1 MESAVQHMCTHT
13 HSTEMLVVN
22 GLNRYDPTHTASISN
37 AFIHDLN
44 KRFVDLCKLI
54 RQAIVDQDCFGL
66 VKQEQV
72 TTYAVSTGGRK
83 DMGLPG
89 PKAFQFMTS
98 QDKVTAFMDWIK
110 EQSDKGILQVRQ
122 VKQLG
127 EAANQAWTDKY
138 IEDTYKRGV
147 IRARYEMKKAGFPIP
162 ALDKTGGIQASMNL
176 PMHMDRVGLLYTR
189 TFQELKGV
197 TATMD
202 TQLSRIL
209 SQGMADGDGPRDM
222 ARKLVNTIQGPVG
235 ELGITDKLGRFIP
248 AKRRAEIIARTEVIR
263 AHHAATIQ
271 EYRNYAVAG
280 VRVQA
285 EFATAGDGRVC
296 PKCASLQGKIYTL
309 DEIEGL
315 IPVHPQ
321 CRCIALPTLPE
332 GIKIDNTPIEPET
345 GTVEWK
351 PSKEVKTLFTEQ
363 GKEYGKNLI
372 PNKWPT
378 TDPTNTFDKANTHDL
393 AQYQKWVDKLSD
405 NNWTDFEI
413 KTIPIDKLYSHQSFF
428 EKDAVMKMAKDFD
441 LEKFAAGG
449 KGLPRVYQLEDGTF
463 MLTDGNHRVNAAI
476 LNGIKEI
483 PVRLKM
489 IIPQTVKDVAKE
501 EVLKTAE
508 KAAVKEVIPMVE
520 PRWVGITKDTTWEE
534 GMLIYRKVFIDGIDA
549 SEFSGPVGLARKNFI
564 GKTFDEQIFSKFPD
578 IERAVAAEE
587 YDGIVDI
594 VLKKAL
600 KDEAYGEY
608 NQAYKQMRIAD
619 STMKK
624 LKDKLILGGHY
635 NISEDFA
642 STVRHEYAHH
652 LFDKVRIGKSIDRT
666 AFRDLYNRNPGLFSG
681 KISAYAGTNY
691 SEAFAEAFSA
701 YTSPLYGKMGVNGKI
716 QRLPKEIE
724 DLMEKIVGKPIGE

>member
-1 MESAVQHMCTHT
+1 
-13 HSTEMLVVN
+13 
-22 GLNRYDPTHTASISN
+22 
-37 AFIHDLN
+37 
-44 KRFVDLCKLI
+44 
-54 RQAIVDQDCFGL
+54 
-66 VKQEQV
+66 
-72 TTYAVSTGGRK
+72 
-83 DMGLPG
+83 
-89 PKAFQFMTS
+89 
-98 QDKVTAFMDWIK
+98 
-110 EQSDKGILQVRQ
+110 
-122 VKQLG
+122 
-127 EAANQAWTDKY
+127 
-138 IEDTYKRGV
+138 
-147 IRARYEMKKAGFPIP
+147 
-162 ALDKTGGIQASMNL
+162 
-176 PMHMDRVGLLYTR
+176 
-189 TFQELKGV
+189 
-197 TATMD
+197 
-202 TQLSRIL
+202 
-209 SQGMADGDGPRDM
+209 
-222 ARKLVNTIQGPVG
+222 
-235 ELGITDKLGRFIP
+235 
-248 AKRRAEIIARTEVIR
+248 
-263 AHHAATIQ
+263 
-271 EYRNYAVAG
+271 
-280 VRVQA
+280 
-285 EFATAGDGRVC
+285 
-296 PKCASLQGKIYTL
+296 
-309 DEIEGL
+309 
-315 IPVHPQ
+315 
-321 CRCIALPTLPE
+321 
-332 GIKIDNTPIEPET
+332 
-345 GTVEWK
+345 
-351 PSKEVKTLFTEQ
+351 
-363 GKEYGKNLI
+363 
-372 PNKWPT
+372 
-378 TDPTNTFDKANTHDL
+378 
-393 AQYQKWVDKLSD
+393 
-405 NNWTDFEI
+405 
-413 KTIPIDKLYSHQSFF
+413 
-428 EKDAVMKMAKDFD
+428 
-441 LEKFAAGG
+441 
-449 KGLPRVYQLEDGTF
+449 
-463 MLTDGNHRVNAAI
+463 
-476 LNGIKEI
+476 
-483 PVRLKM
+483 M